1 FPDQKSHFWRGNY
14 VFLGSACS
22 LVRTSKRSQWLDL
35 SRLKKDIQPW
45 QERHSTEYMTH
56 TPLGSLNSIGGVAIE
71 INSVNYVSPRSWLAT
86 SHVVLGFFLF
96 VGYLWHARRARATAA
111 RFEKGIDRDF
121 EH

>member
-1 FPDQKSHFWRGNY
+1 

-56 TPLGSLNSIGGVAIE
+56 TPLGSLNSIG
-71 INSVNYVSPRSWLAT
+71 
-86 SHVVLGFFLF
+86 
-96 VGYLWHARRARATAA
+96 YLWHARRARATAA

-121 EH
+121 EHVLSMTPLN